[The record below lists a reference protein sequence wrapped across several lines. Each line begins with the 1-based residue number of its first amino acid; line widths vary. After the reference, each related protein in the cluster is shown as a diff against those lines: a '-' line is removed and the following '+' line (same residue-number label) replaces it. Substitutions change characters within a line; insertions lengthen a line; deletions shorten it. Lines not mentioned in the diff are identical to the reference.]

1 MYVWKEIY
9 CYFYI
14 EKHKFQHIF
23 DNIFTL
29 EQFLAILS
37 KTIIWKLFYNNF
49 SKLFYITTDE
59 FFFISQHCPF
69 SETHGNCLPMY
80 LFLIAV
86 KLEVPVL
93 KRLNKLVHNKCI
105 HNAKSVNNMCTRN
118 SCNIIALAMGQVI
131 WICLMSQTSVMKLS

>member
-37 KTIIWKLFYNNF
+37 KTIIWKLFDNNF
-49 SKLFYITTDE
+49 SKLFYITMDE

-69 SETHGNCLPMY
+69 SETHGNCLLSSQDFILVCFSQMT
-80 LFLIAV
+80 
-86 KLEVPVL
+86 KNSL
-93 KRLNKLVHNKCI
+93 KIYKLVH
-105 HNAKSVNNMCTRN
+105 
-118 SCNIIALAMGQVI
+118 
-131 WICLMSQTSVMKLS
+131 TSVTFFVTICHQSPKRHFFLIFDFVSMI

>member
-23 DNIFTL
+23 DNMFTL

-59 FFFISQHCPF
+59 FFFIGQHCSF
-69 SETHGNCLPMY
+69 SETHGNCLTVLHTY
-80 LFLIAV
+80 SVSFFIATCICVLISLF
-86 KLEVPVL
+86 
-93 KRLNKLVHNKCI
+93 
-105 HNAKSVNNMCTRN
+105 
-118 SCNIIALAMGQVI
+118 IIASDTTTCYCRVYTYIFSKYQKNTVQS
-131 WICLMSQTSVMKLS
+131 WVQKKFT